1 LVLEKQGFIAG
12 RVRDAAPHFEI
23 QGVTPGDYVLYAW
36 PMEAQ
41 IEYATP
47 EYMRQFE
54 SYGQA
59 VTVTADNKVNVTL
72 DKVLI
77 PDQAKN

>member
-1 LVLEKQGFIAG
+1 
-12 RVRDAAPHFEI
+12 
-23 QGVTPGDYVLYAW
+23 
-36 PMEAQ
+36 
-41 IEYATP
+41 
-47 EYMRQFE
+47 MRQFE